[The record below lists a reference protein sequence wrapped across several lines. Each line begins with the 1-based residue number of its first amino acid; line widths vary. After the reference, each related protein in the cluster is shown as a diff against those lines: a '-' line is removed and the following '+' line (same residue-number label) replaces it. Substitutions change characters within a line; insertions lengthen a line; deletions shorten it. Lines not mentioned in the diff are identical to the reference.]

1 MTGTDTRA
9 SASPTPPPPNSTA
22 TARPVDALTPAVG
35 AALAGLLLT
44 LADDEFV
51 VGFADSEWTGIAPL
65 LEEDVA
71 MSSLALDELGH
82 ARAFYGLL
90 GDLVGDDP
98 DHLAYDRPPEEFRH
112 CRLLDH
118 PRGDWAFTIARRY
131 LYDTADSA
139 RLEALA
145 DSSYKPL
152 AELVAKIRREERYH
166 LMHVGAWLRRLASIE
181 GEPRDRLS
189 AALETLAADAA
200 SVFAPIPGEGELLA
214 SGVLPVSMLELRDR
228 WLAMVEPTL
237 TDLGLPVPSPDGAR
251 SGAREDHSDAFRW
264 LWTEFTMVRKI
275 DPEATW

>member
-1 MTGTDTRA
+1 MTANTAGAMTANTA
-9 SASPTPPPPNSTA
+9 GATTANAPTSATPS
-22 TARPVDALTPAVG
+22 VDALTPAIG
-35 AALAGLLLT
+35 AALTGLLLT

-71 MSSLALDELGH
+71 MSSLAQDELGH
-82 ARAFYGLL
+82 ARAFYRLL

-131 LYDTADSA
+131 LYDTADSV
-139 RLEALA
+139 RLEAI
-145 DSSYKPL
+145 DRSSYAPL

-166 LMHVGAWLRRLASIE
+166 LMHVEAWLRRLAT
-181 GEPRDRLS
+181 
-189 AALETLAADAA
+189 ALETLGPDAA
-200 SVFAPIPGEGELLA
+200 SVFAPIPGEGELLE
-214 SGVLPVSMLELRDR
+214 SGVLPVSMVELRDR
-228 WLAMVEPTL
+228 WLATIGPTL
-237 TDLGLPVPSPDGAR
+237 SELGLPAPTPDGAR
-251 SGAREDHSDAFRW
+251 AGAREDHSDAFRW
-264 LWTEFTMVRKI
+264 LWTEFTMVRKL